1 MTAGAC
7 NCCEWNEKV
16 NDNGT
21 RGPEST
27 RNLLGNSHHV
37 LIMPVKSMHAVT
49 YTNSMRAVLS
59 SRRAR
64 D

>member
-21 RGPEST
+21 QGPEST

-49 YTNSMRAVLS
+49 YTY
-59 SRRAR
+59 
-64 D
+64 